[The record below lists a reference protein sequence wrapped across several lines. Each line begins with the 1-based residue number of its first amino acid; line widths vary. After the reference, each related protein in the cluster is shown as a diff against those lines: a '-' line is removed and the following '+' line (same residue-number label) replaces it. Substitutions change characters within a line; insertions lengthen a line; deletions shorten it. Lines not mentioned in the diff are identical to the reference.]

1 MTTPGFEV
9 RPDVLDEGARK
20 LDGVA
25 GEICGAREVLINDD
39 DLPTLDPLSKAVK
52 IAAACTGVVIAP
64 FAIWLEGTIAEEVAE
79 EIDPYPPVRHAW
91 EDALER
97 FCRRVG
103 DHAQRLRDTAADYR
117 DQEQIVK
124 GRIQH
129 LYPES
134 VPIPTVPPSEPTA
147 PMPEVPPGE
156 PTVPMPEAGAGGSD
170 DPVSV

>member
-25 GEICGAREVLINDD
+25 GEICGAREVLINDG

-64 FAIWLEGTIAEEVAE
+64 FAIWAGGAAAEEVAE
-79 EIDPYPPVRHAW
+79 EIDPYPPIRHAW

-97 FCRRVG
+97 YCRRVG
-103 DHAQRLRDTAADYR
+103 DHAQRLRDTAAEYR
-117 DQEQIVK
+117 NQDQTAQGHIK
-124 GRIQH
+124 H

-134 VPIPTVPPSEPTA
+134 VPIPTVPPTEPTA

-156 PTVPMPEAGAGGSD
+156 PTVPMPEVGSAGSD
-170 DPVSV
+170 GAVSV